1 MCVSNLGNGISRVD
15 NNDEEDDWCHNDCWF
30 VIGSLRFWD
39 DGTPF
44 TPHPTRRSLE
54 LCGVTIYRTYFFCK
68 CLGSASKREDVQK
81 RLKTSERLFDPSLKY
96 TSKYSGTNLT
106 QSHPPWKIVGSANTA
121 PSPSPNLD
129 LLCVKKECN
138 NQFWSTMPIQE
149 HDKKKGRQ
157 RTSFQHLRRHF
168 YSAPKVRAR

>member
-1 MCVSNLGNGISRVD
+1 MMRKMIDVIAALLLGHCDFGMMAPHSHHTQTQHVGV
-15 NNDEEDDWCHNDCWF
+15 WSF
-30 VIGSLRFWD
+30 VMWQSTEHIFLQRFRLSLKKGRKRSKKGWKQVR
-39 DGTPF
+39 GGLIQLSS
-44 TPHPTRRSLE
+44 TPHYIL
-54 LCGVTIYRTYFFCK
+54 
-68 CLGSASKREDVQK
+68 AQ
-81 RLKTSERLFDPSLKY
+81 
-96 TSKYSGTNLT
+96 T

-168 YSAPKVRAR
+168 YSTPRVRAR